1 MSVSHFNAREMRS
14 EHVYFN
20 RFCVVL
26 VQEYRFVVTARDSA
40 SEPRIATASVLVRVS
55 DIEDEL
61 PIFHQT
67 TYEATVPENVK
78 DYVVT
83 TVKVSICGL
92 HVLVP
97 YEAKIS
103 NKRWNREQ
111 STPYAARCV

>member
-1 MSVSHFNAREMRS
+1 M
-14 EHVYFN
+14 YFN
-20 RFCVVL
+20 CFCVAP
-26 VQEYRFVVTARDSA
+26 QEYRFVVTARDSA

-83 TVKVSICGL
+83 TVKVNTYMSIPYSIC
-92 HVLVP
+92 
-97 YEAKIS
+97 IS
-103 NKRWNREQ
+103 YTVSLCMCKYNYVSIHR
-111 STPYAARCV
+111 A